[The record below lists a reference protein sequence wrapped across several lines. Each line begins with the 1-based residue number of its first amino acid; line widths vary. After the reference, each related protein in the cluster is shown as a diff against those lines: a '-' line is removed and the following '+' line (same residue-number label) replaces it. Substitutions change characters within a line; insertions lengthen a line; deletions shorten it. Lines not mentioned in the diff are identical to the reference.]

1 MSASATGLLQKN
13 NKTARLARDESPL
26 RRPGSRKRRERP
38 ATRESAEAKEPVAK
52 EQLQA
57 AQVHRLH

>member
-13 NKTARLARDESPL
+13 NKTARLARDE
-26 RRPGSRKRRERP
+26 RRERP
-38 ATRESAEAKEPVAK
+38 ATRESAEAKEPAAK